1 MSDRNFRELL
11 QAKWDQRRFVCVGL
25 DSELSKIPEAA
36 QCPNDRLNTVFLFNT
51 QIVATTHDV
60 SGAYK
65 LNLAFYLALGEA
77 GLAALRQTINLIRH
91 SVPDMPIIL
100 DAKWGDIGN
109 TNNGYV
115 EMAFD
120 HLGVDAITVHPYMG
134 QKSLQPFLD
143 RADKGIFV
151 LCRTSNPGAGE
162 FQDLS
167 IDPVYVASQT
177 SYPRQYEGECRFP
190 LYRML
195 AHRVVKH
202 WNENCNCGLVVGA
215 TCPGELRAVR
225 EIVGDMPI
233 LIPGIGAQGGDLEA
247 TLKAGV
253 NENGQGVIINSSR
266 GIIFASSGPDFAEAA
281 RRETE
286 KLHRAITD
294 ILDSR

>member
-1 MSDRNFRELL
+1 MSDRNFKELL
-11 QAKWDQRRFVCVGL
+11 QTKWDQGRFVCVGL
-25 DSELSKIPEAA
+25 DSELSKIPAA
-36 QCPNDRLNTVFLFNT
+36 ARHPDDRLNTVFTFNT
-51 QIVATTHDV
+51 QIIGVTQDVA
-60 SGAYK
+60 GAYK

-77 GLAALRQTINLIRH
+77 GLAALRQTINLIKH
-91 SVPDMPIIL
+91 SIPGMPIIL
-100 DAKWGDIGN
+100 DSKWGDIGN

-115 EMAFD
+115 EMAFGD
-120 HLGVDAITVHPYMG
+120 LGVDAITVHPYMG

-162 FQDLS
+162 FQDF
-167 IDPVYVASQT
+167 P
-177 SYPRQYEGECRFP
+177 YEDGYQFP

-195 AHRVVKH
+195 AYRVAKH

-215 TCPGELRAVR
+215 TCPEELRAVR

-266 GIIFASSGPDFAEAA
+266 GIIFASSGADFAEAA
-281 RRETE
+281 RRAAERF
-286 KLHRAITD
+286 HRAITD
-294 ILDSR
+294 ILDS